1 MADVTEALDRLIGV
15 MDQAVASGSAEPP
28 RDAIDEALE
37 RPPRQTQVVSLAD
50 SPVIARFRAE
60 LSDGLIRI
68 DTLNQVLR
76 LIALVIERWP
86 AR

>member
-1 MADVTEALDRLIGV
+1 MAEATEALDRLIGV
-15 MDQAVASGSAEPP
+15 MEKAAAEGAESPP
-28 RDAIDEALE
+28 RDAIDAALE
-37 RPPRQTQVVSLAD
+37 RPARQTQVASLGD
-50 SPVIARFRAE
+50 SPVMARFRAE

-76 LIALVIERWP
+76 LIAAIIERWP